1 MSVKTMRRNVTFS
14 VGNLAVIEKAN
25 ADFNFFREVFSGV
38 EGKAKSLI
46 PSVKLLIYNR
56 LGDCLSI
63 NRLGEFTP
71 KELFARLGAKES
83 ISDRTNNR
91 TLERLGAKA
100 PLILANY
107 QGLVKKYKL
116 ASETQHIDFSSS
128 YFIGDE
134 CRMGKLG
141 YSRDHRPGNK
151 QITYGISIGG
161 NKIPTALTIQNGN
174 VVDKEHMAAMLKLCP
189 KVLEPGSILIFDCGG
204 NTWKNKEKIL
214 SLGFDYLT
222 LKPKKKGPY
231 KISIQEYLRQ
241 KKEKRLIEVK
251 VGDQEYSCA
260 KLQKDGEYQYI
271 FFSEK
276 SKLEQMEIKRSKL
289 RRKIKKN
296 DELLKKVKKGKDF
309 KPLICTEGWIVPRG
323 SLQKCLDEIPN
334 PFITG
339 LEGYF
344 ILESS
349 RDMEPQAV
357 MELYKD
363 RDKAEK
369 LIRDMKEGAEIRP
382 IRHWSSNAVKGYLLL
397 IFLTNALI
405 NLTLLK
411 AKNHGV
417 TNLKLLK
424 KYLGN
429 LTLTVVYPKNAFK
442 FEVLSNNCD
451 EMRALFGD
459 FLKKYGDFSLDL
471 RW

>member
-1 MSVKTMRRNVTFS
+1 MRQNVAFS
-14 VGNLAVIEKAN
+14 IGNLAVIEKAD
-25 ADFNFFREVFSGV
+25 ADFGFFKDVFRGV

-46 PSVKLLIYNR
+46 PSAKLLIYNR

-71 KELFARLGAKES
+71 KELFSRLGAKEP

-91 TLERLGAKA
+91 TLERLGIKA

-107 QGLVKKYKL
+107 QGLIKQHEL
-116 ASETQHIDFSSS
+116 ASKTQHVDFSSS
-128 YFIGDE
+128 YFIGEE

-141 YSRDHRPGNK
+141 YSRDHRPGNP
-151 QITYGISIGG
+151 QITYGISVGS
-161 NKIPTALTIQNGN
+161 NKVPTALTIQNGN

-189 KVLEPGSILIFDCGG
+189 KVLEAGSILIFDCGG
-204 NTWKNKEKIL
+204 NTKKNKEKIL

-222 LKPKKKGPY
+222 LKPKKKGAY
-231 KISIQEYLRQ
+231 KIFIQEYLRQ
-241 KKEKRLIEVK
+241 KKEGKLVEVK
-251 VGDQEYSCA
+251 IGGQTYTCA
-260 KLQKDGEYQYI
+260 KWKKDGEFHYI
-271 FFSEK
+271 FFSK
-276 SKLEQMEIKRSKL
+276 KARLEQMGIKRSKL
-289 RRKIKKN
+289 KRKIEKN
-296 DELLKKVKKGKDF
+296 DELLKKVKKGKEF
-309 KPLICTEGWIVPRG
+309 KPLICSQGWITTRG
-323 SLQKCLDEIPN
+323 SLQKCLDGIPN
-334 PFITG
+334 PFISG

-349 RDMEPQAV
+349 RDMEPQMA

-382 IRHWSSNAVKGYLLL
+382 IRHWSANAVKGYLLL

-417 TNLKLLK
+417 SNLKLLK
-424 KYLGN
+424 KYIGN
-429 LTLTVVYPKNAFK
+429 LTLAVFYPKDAFRV
-442 FEVLSNNCD
+442 EVLMNNSD
-451 EMRALFGD
+451 ETRALFGD
-459 FLKKYGDFSLDL
+459 FLSKYGEHSLDL